1 MKRIKEYKTL
11 FNVEGALDLKEL
23 KKTYRNLVKQW
34 HPDKFQDDDERKEEA
49 EFMGQKVIDGYH
61 FLVSMAPETKE
72 KNLPAYNK
80 TIDDCGIE
88 NYKHKGLLLE
98 ISFTNG
104 AVYEYFG

>member
-11 FNVEGALDLKEL
+11 FNVESALDLKDL

-34 HPDKFQDDDERKEEA
+34 HPDKFQDDDARKEEA

-98 ISFTNG
+98 ISFTN
-104 AVYEYFG
+104 